1 MSEELEKKSVTL
13 QALKESF
20 ADLRYRVS
28 DFQDG
33 IEGYLKAVDDLWR
46 EAKSHLASIEARL
59 AGMEVQLSTI
69 PVDQTL
75 SIEKLEEMLKD
86 LDEVGQ
92 DLDKMRR
99 RFNAFARGTMER
111 VN

>member
-1 MSEELEKKSVTL
+1 MSEEAEQRKITLET
-13 QALKESF
+13 LKESF

-33 IEGYLKAVDDLWR
+33 IETYLKAVDDLWR
-46 EAKSHLASIEARL
+46 EAKSHLALIEARL
-59 AGMEVQLSTI
+59 AAMEVQLSAI
-69 PVDQTL
+69 PFDQAWPVD
-75 SIEKLEEMLKD
+75 KLDDMLKD

-99 RFNAFARGTMER
+99 RFNQFARGTMER

>member
-1 MSEELEKKSVTL
+1 MSEEVDKRKISLETL
-13 QALKESF
+13 KQSF
-20 ADLRYRVS
+20 AELRYRVS

-33 IEGYLKAVDDLWR
+33 IESYLKAVDELWR

-59 AGMEVQLSTI
+59 AGMEVQLSAM
-69 PVDQTL
+69 PFDEEWP
-75 SIEKLEEMLKD
+75 IEQLDEMLKD
-86 LDEVGQ
+86 LEEVGR

-99 RFNAFARGTMER
+99 RFNAFAQGTLER

>member
-1 MSEELEKKSVTL
+1 MLCGE
-13 QALKESF
+13 AF

-33 IEGYLKAVDDLWR
+33 IEGYLKAVDELWR

-69 PVDQTL
+69 PSDQTWP
-75 SIEKLEEMLKD
+75 IEKLDEMLKD

-99 RFNAFARGTMER
+99 RFNAFARGTLER